1 MTDRIYL
8 DEMDFFGRH
17 GVTDDERAEAQQIQV
32 HLEAT
37 LDLAPAG
44 RSDEL
49 ADTVDYGQVYEVCRE
64 VVEERSF
71 HLLEAIAEA
80 IAGSVLE
87 RFARVE
93 SVSVRVDKPG
103 LPIDGQLE
111 RAGVMVERARSTRG

>member
-8 DEMDFFGRH
+8 DEMVFFGRH
-17 GVTDDERAEAQQIQV
+17 GVTDDERAEAQQIDV

-64 VVEERSF
+64 VVEERTF
-71 HLLEAIAEA
+71 HLLEGIAEA

-87 RFARVE
+87 RFERVE